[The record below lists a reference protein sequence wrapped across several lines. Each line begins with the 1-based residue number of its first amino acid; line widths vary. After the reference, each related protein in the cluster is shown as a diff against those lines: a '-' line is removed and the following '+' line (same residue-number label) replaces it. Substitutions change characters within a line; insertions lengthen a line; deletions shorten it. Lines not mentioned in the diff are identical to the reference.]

1 MAMQARRTM
10 LSDAQW
16 ERIEPLCAGKE
27 GDVGRTGTTT
37 GASWRRCSG

>member
-1 MAMQARRTM
+1 MAMQVRRTM

-27 GDVGRTGTTT
+27 
-37 GASWRRCSG
+37 APY